1 MIDEIDRSLS
11 EWAGSIV
18 SGTDVLLGLPRD
30 GAKGRAVS
38 LHLME
43 IVSVPPS
50 RREQP
55 RPLEVGLRYLVTA
68 WSEHPEE
75 AHRLLGQLLFA
86 AMEAGEF
93 VVDLRPLEAGVWAA
107 LNVTPQ
113 PAFLLQ
119 VPLLKE
125 RHQVVKRVLHRP
137 QVRISPVTS
146 LAGVVLG
153 PDDIPI
159 PGARVELPSSS
170 ASTYT
175 DTRGRFRFSVVPAE
189 PRTKQIRILAKGF
202 EHLVSE
208 DTGENEEL
216 VIHFNPLET

>member
-1 MIDEIDRSLS
+1 MIDDIDRSLS
-11 EWAGSIV
+11 EWVGSIV
-18 SGTDVLLGLPRD
+18 VETDVLLGLPRED
-30 GAKGRAVS
+30 VKGRAVS

-43 IVSVPPS
+43 IVSLPPS

-68 WSEHPEE
+68 WSEKPEE

-86 AMEAGEF
+86 AMETGEF
-93 VVDLRPLEAGVWAA
+93 MVDLKPLEADAWAA
-107 LNVTPQ
+107 LKVAPQ
-113 PAFLLQ
+113 PAFFLQ
-119 VPLLKE
+119 VPLAKE
-125 RHQVVKRVLHRP
+125 RHQTVKRILHRP
-137 QVRISPVTS
+137 EVRINAVTS

-175 DTRGRFRFSVVPAE
+175 DVRGRFRFAVVPAE
-189 PRTKQIRILAKGF
+189 PRTKQIRIVAKGF

-208 DTGENEEL
+208 DTVESEEL